1 MPAETH
7 SHGGRLEATDVE
19 RIVREQIAEILGI
32 DPDGITTDTRLR
44 DDLDADDFVIL
55 DLVEAVESE
64 VGERTVGL
72 AIEDDDLVELVAVRD
87 VIEIVL
93 ARLGLDDS
101 GTGA

>member
-7 SHGGRLEATDVE
+7 SHGGRLGATDVE

-32 DPDGITTDTRLR
+32 DPDGITADTRLR

-87 VIEIVL
+87 VVEIVL
-93 ARLGLDDS
+93 ARLGIEDRDES
-101 GTGA
+101 A